1 MRGLKPPRC
10 DLPAP
15 KTVRRLPILQTARGP
30 QVHSFWVR
38 IAVASVRWTVA
49 RGASAGA
56 RVSAIHTLKAT
67 GTLMMDQ
74 RWRLVDAAA
83 IEFRKLLTDPD

>member
-1 MRGLKPPRC
+1 M
-10 DLPAP
+10 
-15 KTVRRLPILQTARGP
+15 
-30 QVHSFWVR
+30 
-38 IAVASVRWTVA
+38 
-49 RGASAGA
+49 
-56 RVSAIHTLKAT
+56 SAIHTLKAT

>member
-1 MRGLKPPRC
+1 MDGGKGRVG
-10 DLPAP
+10 
-15 KTVRRLPILQTARGP
+15 G
-30 QVHSFWVR
+30 
-38 IAVASVRWTVA
+38 
-49 RGASAGA
+49 GE
-56 RVSAIHTLKAT
+56 VSAIHTLKAT